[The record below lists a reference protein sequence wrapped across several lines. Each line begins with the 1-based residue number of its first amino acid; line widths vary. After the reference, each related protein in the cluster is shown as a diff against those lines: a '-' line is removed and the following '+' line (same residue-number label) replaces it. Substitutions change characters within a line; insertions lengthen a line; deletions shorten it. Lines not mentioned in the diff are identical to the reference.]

1 MDNFKHLKGRT
12 AIVTGAT
19 RGLGRAIAL
28 KLAKQGAN
36 IAFNYL
42 NNKDLAD
49 VLSKEIKDL
58 GVSVLS
64 FQADIK
70 DFNKVKAMK
79 DAVLEEF
86 GTFDILVNNAGIV
99 RDKSLVMM
107 SEEDWDSVIDTN
119 LKGMFNMTKAAI
131 FTFMK
136 QTRGDI
142 INISS
147 VSGLIGM
154 PGQTN
159 YSASKGGI
167 ISFTRSLAKEV
178 ASFNIRVNA
187 VAPGFI
193 ETEMVTEVNLK
204 KIIGLIPLGRLG
216 KPDEVA
222 EVVDFLLK
230 KEASYITGQVI
241 RIDGG
246 LGI

>member
-79 DAVLEEF
+79 DSVLEEF

-119 LKGMFNMTKAAI
+119 LKGMFNMTKAVI

-204 KIIGLIPLGRLG
+204 KTIDLIPLGRLG

-246 LGI
+246 LGA

>member
-1 MDNFKHLKGRT
+1 M
-12 AIVTGAT
+12 TGAT

-28 KLAKQGAN
+28 KLAQQGAN

-42 NNKDLAD
+42 NNKKLAD
-49 VLSKEIKDL
+49 ELSQEIKKL

-70 DFNKVKAMK
+70 DFNKVQEMK
-79 DAVLEEF
+79 DAVLEKF
-86 GTFDILVNNAGIV
+86 DTFDILVNNAGIV
-99 RDKSLVMM
+99 RDKSLAMM
-107 SEEDWDSVIDTN
+107 AEEDWDSVLDTN
-119 LKGMFNMTKAAI
+119 LKGTFNMTRAAI
-131 FTFMK
+131 FTFVK
-136 QTRGDI
+136 KRQGDI

-147 VSGLIGM
+147 LSGLKGI

-159 YSASKGGI
+159 YAASKGGI
-167 ISFTRSLAKEV
+167 IAFTRSLAREV

-193 ETEMVTEVNLK
+193 ETEMVTGLDLK
-204 KIIGLIPLGRLG
+204 KTIDLIPLGRLG
-216 KPDEVA
+216 KATEVA
-222 EVVDFLLK
+222 EVVDFLLT

-241 RIDGG
+241 QIDGG

>member
-1 MDNFKHLKGRT
+1 MISQKHLKGKT

-28 KLAKQGAN
+28 KLARQGAN

-42 NNKDLAD
+42 NNKELAD
-49 VLSKEIKDL
+49 QLSQEIKKL

-70 DFNKVKAMK
+70 DFNKVREMK
-79 DAVLEEF
+79 DAILEEF
-86 GTFDILVNNAGIV
+86 ETFDILVNNAGIV
-99 RDKSLVMM
+99 RDKSLAMM
-107 SEEDWDSVIDTN
+107 SEEDWDSVLDTN
-119 LKGMFNMTKAAI
+119 LKGTFNMTRAAI
-131 FTFMK
+131 FTFVK
-136 QTRGDI
+136 KRQGDI

-147 VSGLIGM
+147 LSGLIGI

-159 YSASKGGI
+159 YAASKGGI
-167 ISFTRSLAKEV
+167 IAFTRSLAREV

-193 ETEMVTEVNLK
+193 ETEMVAGLDLK
-204 KIIGLIPLGRLG
+204 KTIDLIPLGRLG
-216 KPDEVA
+216 KATEVA

-241 RIDGG
+241 QIDGG